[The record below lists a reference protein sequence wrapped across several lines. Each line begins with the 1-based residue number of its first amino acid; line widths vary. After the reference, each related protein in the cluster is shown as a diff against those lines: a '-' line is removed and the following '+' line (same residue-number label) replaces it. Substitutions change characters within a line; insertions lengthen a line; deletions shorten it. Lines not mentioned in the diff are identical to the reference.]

1 MYPKMIIDMK
11 KLESNVDAVAKITK
25 EDGGCSMML
34 VTKALCADRNVCKML
49 AEHPQVDFLADS
61 RIANIKKYY
70 DHGGCNGKRVCFLR
84 CLYERDSGS
93 CEVRR
98 YQPNSE
104 M

>member
-61 RIANIKKYY
+61 RVANIKKYY
-70 DHGGCNGKRVCFLR
+70 DLVAANGKQSVLLR
-84 CLYERDSGS
+84 L
-93 CEVRR
+93 
-98 YQPNSE
+98 PMMSE
-104 M
+104 IQDLVKYVDISQN